1 MPAPGPAAGDHG
13 GQAAAPS
20 ALMPVLALLAAMVST
35 YLGAAIAKVLFPQ
48 VGSQGVTALRV
59 GLAACMLL
67 AWRKPWRIPLARADI
82 PNLLIYGLMLGCM
95 NLLIYGAFARIPIGI
110 AVAIEVTGPLMVV
123 LAGSRRASDFAWL
136 ACAVLGLWLLLP
148 LRVPGTRL
156 DAAPLDPV
164 GIALAGGAALC
175 WAMYIVFG
183 KRVST
188 LQGGQAV
195 AWGMLAAALFTVPA
209 GFAHAGTA
217 LLAPGIL
224 TAGLGVALLSSAVPY
239 SLEMAALQRL
249 PRRVFGILVSAS
261 PALSALAG
269 WLVLGEQ
276 LSGIQWLA
284 IAMIIAA
291 SAGAAA
297 TN

>member
-1 MPAPGPAAGDHG
+1 MPEAGAGRAGD
-13 GQAAAPS
+13 ATTP
-20 ALMPVLALLAAMVST
+20 MPVLALLAAMVST
-35 YLGAAIAKVLFPQ
+35 YLGAAIAKHLFPQ

-59 GLAACMLL
+59 GLAACLLL
-67 AWRKPWRIPLARADI
+67 AWYKPWRIPLARKDL
-82 PNLLIYGLMLGCM
+82 PNLLVYGLMLGCM
-95 NLLIYGAFARIPIGI
+95 NLLIYAAFARIPIGI

-123 LAGSRRASDFAWL
+123 LAASRRARDFAWL
-136 ACAVLGLWLLLP
+136 ACAVIGLWLLLP
-148 LRVPGTRL
+148 L
-156 DAAPLDPV
+156 DAHAVDALDPV
-164 GIALAGGAALC
+164 GMLLAAGAALC

-195 AWGMLAAALFTVPA
+195 AWGMLAAALFTVPV
-209 GFAHAGTA
+209 GFAHAGAA

-224 TAGLGVALLSSAVPY
+224 AAGLGVALLSSALPY
-239 SLEMAALQRL
+239 SLEMAALKRL

-276 LSGIQWLA
+276 LLPLQWLA
-284 IAMIIAA
+284 IALIIAA

-297 TN
+297 GA